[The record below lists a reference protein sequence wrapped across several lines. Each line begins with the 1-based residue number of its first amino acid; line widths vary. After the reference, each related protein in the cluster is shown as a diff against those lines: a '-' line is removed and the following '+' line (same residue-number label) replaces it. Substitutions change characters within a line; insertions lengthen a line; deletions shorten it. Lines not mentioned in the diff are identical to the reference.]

1 MNRELRE
8 IKRLKRLIK
17 KHNSQ
22 KEHDNFYTEESLNN
36 YIKDD
41 SISSREHAF
50 MIGYLA
56 PWTPYKFGASVFS
69 SVLAKAYRTLV
80 LRRGVT
86 PSSAIF

>member
-1 MNRELRE
+1 LNRELRE

-36 YIKDD
+36 YLNDD

-56 PWTPYKFGASVFS
+56 P
-69 SVLAKAYRTLV
+69 
-80 LRRGVT
+80 
-86 PSSAIF
+86 